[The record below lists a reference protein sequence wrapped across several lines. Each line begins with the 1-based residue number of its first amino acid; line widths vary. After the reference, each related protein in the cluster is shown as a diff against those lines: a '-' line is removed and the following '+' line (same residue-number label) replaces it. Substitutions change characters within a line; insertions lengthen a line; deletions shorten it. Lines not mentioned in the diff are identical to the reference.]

1 MSDPDLDVATSNQL
15 VARSEIAP
23 PLSGNQPRTRGLGLR
38 THTEG
43 DVTLPFAGQ
52 PGHGRAA
59 SLRRQPARIVDG
71 RIEGG
76 YSNTFELIC
85 PACGDDPDLDYF
97 QVSPRLQWLRGP
109 RTLQAALAA
118 YEKHL
123 GLRPRPDVASRGS
136 SGAGA
141 GAGAPKTAMTQAFTQ
156 ETLGGYRHEALLYSG
171 MAEFLAGTTSLIRR
185 AVNAGDPILVM
196 VNSSKTAMLRKGLGA
211 EAGQVSFA
219 DMAEVG
225 GNPGRIISAWRAFV
239 QAHAGAS
246 QLYGIGE
253 PVDPGRS
260 PAELAECQLHEAL
273 LNVAFDVSTP
283 FWLLCPYDLEAL
295 AADVIDGAYRTHP
308 FVVPGRNGKARSS
321 FRPINLAD
329 PFARRL
335 PPRPAG
341 SAYLAIQPGG
351 LGKVRTFV
359 ADLAQRA
366 GLDLQS
372 ATAIVQAVSEIASN
386 SLHYGGGGGELHAWI
401 DDQSLVCEVSDHG
414 HITSPLAGRLP
425 PTPDTAHGAGLW
437 LANQLCDLVQIYSS
451 PGRTAIRLH
460 QNL

>member
-1 MSDPDLDVATSNQL
+1 MSDSDLDAATSNQPA
-15 VARSEIAP
+15 ARSEVAP
-23 PLSGNQPRTRGLGLR
+23 GSQPGARDPLPRV
-38 THTEG
+38 HTEG
-43 DVTLPFAGQ
+43 DVTSPFAGQ
-52 PGHGRAA
+52 PGHGRTA
-59 SLRRQPARIVDG
+59 SLRRQPVRIVDG
-71 RIEGG
+71 RVEGG
-76 YSNTFELIC
+76 HTNTFELIC
-85 PACGDDPDLDYF
+85 PACGDHPDLDYS

-123 GLRPRPDVASRGS
+123 GLRPRPSEASRGS

-141 GAGAPKTAMTQAFTQ
+141 AKTGVMQAFTNG
-156 ETLGGYRHEALLYSG
+156 TLSGYRHEALLYSG
-171 MAEFLAGTTSLIRR
+171 MAEFLTGTTSFIRR
-185 AVNAGDPILVM
+185 AVNAGDPILVL
-196 VNSSKTAMLRKGLGA
+196 VNSSKIGMLRNELGA
-211 EAGQVSFA
+211 GARKVSFA
-219 DMAEVG
+219 DMGEVG
-225 GNPGRIISAWRAFV
+225 SNPGRIIAAWRDFV

-295 AADVIDGAYRTHP
+295 AADVIDEAHRTHP
-308 FVVPGRNGKARSS
+308 YVGPGQNRQARSS

-329 PFARRL
+329 PFARPL
-335 PPRPAG
+335 PPRPAD

-359 ADLAQRA
+359 ADLARRA
-366 GLDLQS
+366 GLSLKS
-372 ATAIVQAVSEIASN
+372 ATAIVQAVS
-386 SLHYGGGGGELHAWI
+386 GGEGELHAWT
-401 DDQSLVCEVSDHG
+401 DDQSLVCEMSDHG

-425 PTPDTAHGAGLW
+425 PSPDTAPGAGLW

>member
-1 MSDPDLDVATSNQL
+1 MSDSDLDVATSNQPA
-15 VARSEIAP
+15 ARSEVAP
-23 PLSGNQPRTRGLGLR
+23 PPPGSQPRARDPWLR
-38 THTEG
+38 IHTEG

-52 PGHGRAA
+52 PGHGRTA
-59 SLRRQPARIVDG
+59 SLRRQPVRIMDG
-71 RIEGG
+71 RLEGG
-76 YSNTFELIC
+76 YTNTFELIC
-85 PACGDDPDLDYF
+85 PACGDHPELDYS

-109 RTLQAALAA
+109 RTLQAGIAA

-123 GLRPRPDVASRGS
+123 GLRPRPGEASRAS
-136 SGAGA
+136 SGASA
-141 GAGAPKTAMTQAFTQ
+141 AKTGVTQAFT
-156 ETLGGYRHEALLYSG
+156 EEALRGYRHEALLYSG
-171 MAEFLAGTTSLIRR
+171 MAEFLTGTTSFIRR
-185 AVNAGDPILVM
+185 AVNAGDPILVV
-196 VNSSKTAMLRKGLGA
+196 VNSSKIGMLRNELGA
-211 EAGQVSFA
+211 EAGKVSFA

-225 GNPGRIISAWRAFV
+225 SNPGRIIAAWRAFV

-246 QLYGIGE
+246 RLYGIGE

-273 LNVAFDVSTP
+273 LNIAFDVATP

-295 AADVIDGAYRTHP
+295 AADVIDEAHRTHP
-308 FVVPGRNGKARSS
+308 FVAPGHNRQAHSS

-329 PFARRL
+329 PFARPL

-351 LGKVRTFV
+351 LGRVRTFV
-359 ADLAQRA
+359 AGLAQRA
-366 GLDLQS
+366 GLDLKS

-386 SLHYGGGGGELHAWI
+386 SLHYGGGEGELHAWT

-425 PTPDTAHGAGLW
+425 PAPGTAAGAGLW
-437 LANQLCDLVQIYSS
+437 LANQLCGLVQIYSS

>member
-1 MSDPDLDVATSNQL
+1 M
-15 VARSEIAP
+15 
-23 PLSGNQPRTRGLGLR
+23 
-38 THTEG
+38 
-43 DVTLPFAGQ
+43 
-52 PGHGRAA
+52 
-59 SLRRQPARIVDG
+59 
-71 RIEGG
+71 EGG

-85 PACGDDPDLDYF
+85 PACGDHPDLDYS

-123 GLRPRPDVASRGS
+123 GLRPRPDEARRGS

-141 GAGAPKTAMTQAFTQ
+141 AKTGITRSFTE
-156 ETLGGYRHEALLYSG
+156 ETTGGYRHEALLYVG
-171 MAEFLAGTTSLIRR
+171 MAEFLAGTTSFIRR
-185 AVNAGDPILVM
+185 AVRADAPILV
-196 VNSSKTAMLRKGLGA
+196 VVSGSKIRMLRSELGA
-211 EAGQVSFA
+211 EAGKVSFA

-225 GNPGRIISAWRAFV
+225 SNPGRIISAWRAFV

-283 FWLLCPYDLEAL
+283 FWVLCPYDLEAL
-295 AADVIDGAYRTHP
+295 AADVIDEAHRTHP
-308 FVVPGRNGKARSS
+308 FVAAGQDRKARSS

-329 PFARRL
+329 PFDRPR
-335 PPRPAG
+335 PPRPAD
-341 SAYLAIQPGG
+341 SAYLAVQPGT

-359 ADLAQRA
+359 AGLAQRA
-366 GLDLQS
+366 GLDLRS
-372 ATAIVQAVSEIASN
+372 ATAIVQAVSEIVSN
-386 SLHYGGGGGELHAWI
+386 SLRYGGGEGELHAWT
-401 DDQSLVCEVSDHG
+401 DDQSLVCEVADRG

-425 PTPDTAHGAGLW
+425 PTPGTTPGAGLW

-451 PGRTAIRLH
+451 PGRTAVRLH

>member
-1 MSDPDLDVATSNQL
+1 MRDPDLDVATSNQL
-15 VARSEIAP
+15 VARSEVAP
-23 PLSGNQPRTRGLGLR
+23 PPSGRQARARDLGLR
-38 THTEG
+38 TDTEG
-43 DVTLPFAGQ
+43 NVTLPFVGQ

-71 RIEGG
+71 RIEAGN
-76 YSNTFELIC
+76 SNTFELIC
-85 PACGDDPDLDYF
+85 PACGDDPDLHYS

-109 RTLQAALAA
+109 RALQAALAA
-118 YEKHL
+118 YETHL
-123 GLRPRPDVASRGS
+123 GLRPRPDEASRGS

-141 GAGAPKTAMTQAFTQ
+141 AKTGMTQAFTE

-171 MAEFLAGTTSLIRR
+171 MAGFLAGTTSFIRR
-185 AVNAGDPILVM
+185 AVSAGDPILVV
-196 VNSSKTAMLRKGLGA
+196 VNSSKIGMLRNELGA

-225 GNPGRIISAWRAFV
+225 ANPGRIISAWRAFV

-273 LNVAFDVSTP
+273 LNIAFDVSTP

-295 AADVIDGAYRTHP
+295 AADVIDEAYRTHP

-341 SAYLAIQPGG
+341 SAYLVIQPGG

-366 GLDLQS
+366 GLNLQS

-386 SLHYGGGGGELHAWI
+386 SLHYGGGGGELHAWT
-401 DDQSLVCEVSDHG
+401 DHQSLVCEVSDHG

-425 PTPDTAHGAGLW
+425 PASNTAPGAGLW
-437 LANQLCDLVQIYSS
+437 FANQLCDLVQIYSS

>member
-1 MSDPDLDVATSNQL
+1 
-15 VARSEIAP
+15 
-23 PLSGNQPRTRGLGLR
+23 
-38 THTEG
+38 
-43 DVTLPFAGQ
+43 
-52 PGHGRAA
+52 
-59 SLRRQPARIVDG
+59 
-71 RIEGG
+71 
-76 YSNTFELIC
+76 
-85 PACGDDPDLDYF
+85 
-97 QVSPRLQWLRGP
+97 
-109 RTLQAALAA
+109 
-118 YEKHL
+118 
-123 GLRPRPDVASRGS
+123 
-136 SGAGA
+136 
-141 GAGAPKTAMTQAFTQ
+141 MTQAFTE

-171 MAEFLAGTTSLIRR
+171 MAEFLTGTTSFIRR
-185 AVNAGDPILVM
+185 AVNAGDPILVV
-196 VNSSKTAMLRKGLGA
+196 VNSSKIGMLRNELGA

-295 AADVIDGAYRTHP
+295 AADVIDEAHRTHP
-308 FVVPGRNGKARSS
+308 FVVPGRDRKARS

-386 SLHYGGGGGELHAWI
+386 SLHYGGGGELHAWT

-425 PTPDTAHGAGLW
+425 PTPYTAPGAGLW

>member
-1 MSDPDLDVATSNQL
+1 M
-15 VARSEIAP
+15 
-23 PLSGNQPRTRGLGLR
+23 
-38 THTEG
+38 
-43 DVTLPFAGQ
+43 PFAGQ
-52 PGHGRAA
+52 RGHGREA
-59 SLRRQPARIVDG
+59 SLRRQPVPIVDG
-71 RIEGG
+71 RKEGG

-85 PACGDDPDLDYF
+85 PACGDDPDLDYS
-97 QVSPRLQWLRGP
+97 QVPPRLQWLRGP

-123 GLRPRPDVASRGS
+123 GLRPRPDEFSRGS
-136 SGAGA
+136 SGAA
-141 GAGAPKTAMTQAFTQ
+141 KTGMTHAFTQ
-156 ETLGGYRHEALLYSG
+156 EALGGYRHEALLYSG
-171 MAEFLAGTTSLIRR
+171 KAEFLTGTTSFIRR
-185 AVNAGDPILVM
+185 AVNADDPILVM
-196 VNSSKTAMLRKGLGA
+196 VNSSKIGMLRNRLGA
-211 EAGQVSFA
+211 AAGQVSFA

-295 AADVIDGAYRTHP
+295 AADVIDEAHRTHP

-329 PFARRL
+329 PFDRPL

-341 SAYLAIQPGG
+341 SAYQAIQPGG

-366 GLDLQS
+366 GLDLPS

-386 SLHYGGGGGELHAWI
+386 SLRYGGGEGELHAWT
-401 DDQSLVCEVSDHG
+401 DDRSLVCEVSDHG

-425 PTPDTAHGAGLW
+425 PSPDTAPGVGLW